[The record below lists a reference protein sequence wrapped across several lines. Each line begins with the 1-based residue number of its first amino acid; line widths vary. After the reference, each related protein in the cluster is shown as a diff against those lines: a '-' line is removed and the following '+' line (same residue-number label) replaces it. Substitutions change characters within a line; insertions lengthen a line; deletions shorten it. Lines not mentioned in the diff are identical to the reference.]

1 MNTFNPYPKNY
12 AFFAGAVFFIFF
24 IVSCSLPKIIILQD
38 PLSPEEHLNL
48 GVIYEREG
56 QLEPALQE
64 YKKAAAKLPL
74 AYLYMGNVYL
84 QQNELAAAEKNYKRA
99 IQELPDNADAAN
111 NLAWLYYLKGEN
123 LEEAEELARRALTL
137 NSAKG
142 HIYLDTLKKIQAAR
156 KLGQ

>member
-1 MNTFNPYPKNY
+1 MNNFWLFSKNY
-12 AFFAGAVFFIFF
+12 VFKASAVLFIFF
-24 IVSCSLPKIIILQD
+24 IVSCSMPKIIILQD

-84 QQNELAAAEKNYKRA
+84 QKNEFAAAEINYKKA

-123 LEEAEELARRALTL
+123 LKEAEELARRALTL
-137 NSAKG
+137 NPAKG
-142 HIYLDTLKKIQAAR
+142 HIYLDTLKKIQATR